1 MNKFNLKDMKKKIV
15 LIVLIIISVAG
26 YFVYKNASGSNRAV
40 ETNKLTQLV
49 KIGDIVSAVSASGQ
63 IETANY
69 LPITT
74 SVNGI
79 VKEVFVKEGDSVTRG
94 QKIMEITLDSEGQSA
109 KDSAYSNY
117 LKAKNSV
124 ESAKNSLYSLETS
137 KIQKE
142 EAFEDEKERNSYQ
155 SQDERV
161 AFKIAEN
168 DFIKAEK
175 DYKRQQSEISQLQ
188 IALSSSY
195 KDYQAQSPIITAT
208 SNGIIANII
217 SVQGTKIENSVS
229 ERSVQTVASIK
240 IEGTPIASLN
250 VTEIDISK
258 IKVGQKVRLKLNSI
272 SDKTFS
278 GIVVGIDKIGEVS
291 SGVSNYP
298 VIIKF
303 DEENENILPNM
314 GVEADI
320 VIYEKSEVL
329 LIPTSAVIK
338 NGGKK
343 IVTKIENGKDT
354 KVEIEIGVSDNENTE
369 VTSGL
374 SEGDVVSVSSLPK
387 SGFNSQETNFR
398 QRNVT
403 TGAPFIG
410 GGPR

>member
-40 ETNKLTQLV
+40 ETNKLTQTV

-79 VKEVFVKEGDSVTRG
+79 VKEVFVKEGDSVTQG

-175 DYKRQQSEISQLQ
+175 DYERQQSEISQLQ

>member
-1 MNKFNLKDMKKKIV
+1 M
-15 LIVLIIISVAG
+15 
-26 YFVYKNASGSNRAV
+26 
-40 ETNKLTQLV
+40 
-49 KIGDIVSAVSASGQ
+49 
-63 IETANY
+63 
-69 LPITT
+69 
-74 SVNGI
+74 
-79 VKEVFVKEGDSVTRG
+79 
-94 QKIMEITLDSEGQSA
+94 
-109 KDSAYSNY
+109 
-117 LKAKNSV
+117 
-124 ESAKNSLYSLETS
+124 
-137 KIQKE
+137 
-142 EAFEDEKERNSYQ
+142 
-155 SQDERV
+155 
-161 AFKIAEN
+161 
-168 DFIKAEK
+168 
-175 DYKRQQSEISQLQ
+175 
-188 IALSSSY
+188 SSSY

>member
-40 ETNKLTQLV
+40 ETNKLTQTV

-79 VKEVFVKEGDSVTRG
+79 VKEVFVKEGDSVTQG

>member
-79 VKEVFVKEGDSVTRG
+79 VKEVFVKEGDSVTQG